1 MTLFEVDWHEMFVP
15 QNSLLDIAIRGT
27 LTYLMLF
34 AVMRFILKRQT
45 GVIGIAD
52 LLVVVMIADATQN
65 AMAAEYK
72 SITEGTLLV
81 LTIVFWNFFLNWL
94 GYRFPSVQR
103 LIRPPPLQLVKEGRM
118 MLRNM
123 RRELI
128 TTDELASQLR
138 QQGVERVS
146 EVKSAFIEGDGRVSV
161 ITYDKDEE
169 RPQNPGDNRIA

>member
-1 MTLFEVDWHEMFVP
+1 
-15 QNSLLDIAIRGT
+15 
-27 LTYLMLF
+27 
-34 AVMRFILKRQT
+34 
-45 GVIGIAD
+45 
-52 LLVVVMIADATQN
+52 
-65 AMAAEYK
+65 
-72 SITEGTLLV
+72 
-81 LTIVFWNFFLNWL
+81 
-94 GYRFPSVQR
+94 
-103 LIRPPPLQLVKEGRM
+103 M

-146 EVKSAFIEGDGRVSV
+146 DVKSAFIEGDGRVSV